1 MMRSRNLKEKRK
13 KRLFR
18 KSVLF
23 KNAAKGFLRSKIH
36 TEKKKIQISR
46 RNSSTKNTDFFGRFV
61 F

>member
-23 KNAAKGFLRSKIH
+23 KNTAKGFLRSKIH
-36 TEKKKIQISR
+36 TEKKKYKSLEEIQ
-46 RNSSTKNTDFFGRFV
+46 STKNTDFFGRFV